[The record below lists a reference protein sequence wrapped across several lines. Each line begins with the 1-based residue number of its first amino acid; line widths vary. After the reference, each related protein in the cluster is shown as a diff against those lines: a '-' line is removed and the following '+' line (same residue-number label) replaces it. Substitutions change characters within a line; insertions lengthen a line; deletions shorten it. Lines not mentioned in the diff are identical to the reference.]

1 MPSGLGVGHKGELRW
16 DPPATAPV
24 NGTLVA
30 LGPVTSLLAG
40 GAMMCA
46 QGEWHFLLAGC
57 VVGELG
63 QLQRSFGTIVLSDR
77 HQAALYAGGGARD
90 APRAR

>member
-1 MPSGLGVGHKGELRW
+1 
-16 DPPATAPV
+16 
-24 NGTLVA
+24 
-30 LGPVTSLLAG
+30 
-40 GAMMCA
+40 MMCA